1 LEWVELSRLL
11 IASKPKARR
20 NRRKLTA
27 GFVGVPHL
35 VVHAA
40 DGSFEIPSLPVSV
53 DALRRHA
60 ERYGTDGVLEVA
72 EAALD
77 QRAVARLRVELDA
90 IDRERAPR
98 FATVKTRRRS
108 TVETK
113 AAVLA
118 LRADGLVPGVIAD
131 KLGVSDATVRRHLK
145 AA

>member
-1 LEWVELSRLL
+1 VVQE
-11 IASKPKARR
+11 
-20 NRRKLTA
+20 
-27 GFVGVPHL
+27 
-35 VVHAA
+35 VVHRA

-72 EAALD
+72 EAVLD
-77 QRAVARLRVELDA
+77 ERAVARLRVELDA
-90 IDRERAPR
+90 IDRARVPR
-98 FATVKTRRRS
+98 FGRVRTRRRS
-108 TVETK
+108 TVETR